1 MKNVRIIGNVLI
13 KNEIAVQ
20 SINFKKYLPIGKP
33 KILIDFLSTWG
44 IDEIIVLDING
55 SIKDSTYLKDNL
67 KEITKNSNTPISA
80 GGGIKNIKDVENL
93 IRGGADKV
101 VINSNGIL
109 NPKLIKK
116 SALEFGNQAVIG
128 SIDVKKVDNNY
139 NVFTHSGTKQ
149 SKFSLIE
156 TINIYEENQVGE
168 ILINSIDND
177 GLKKG
182 FDIKLIKIIKSQTQ
196 LPTIICGGAGNFDH
210 FGKIMKYNLSGIAS
224 GNFLSFTEHS
234 IKNLKYYLKNLK
246 KNNEIRYEKNNDKKI
261 FDFEFRYSK
270 KNDELLESLKYKKII
285 KNKI

>member
-128 SIDVKKVDNNY
+128 SIDVKKVDNSY

-156 TINIYEENQVGE
+156 TIKIYEENQVGE

-261 FDFEFRYSK
+261 FDFDFRYSK
-270 KNDELLESLKYKKII
+270 KDDELLESLKYKKII
-285 KNKI
+285 NNKI

>member
-156 TINIYEENQVGE
+156 SIKIYEENQVGE

-261 FDFEFRYSK
+261 FDFDFRYSK
-270 KNDELLESLKYKKII
+270 KDDELLESLKYKKII
-285 KNKI
+285 NNKI

>member
-156 TINIYEENQVGE
+156 NIKIYEENQVGE

-261 FDFEFRYSK
+261 FDFDFRYSK
-270 KNDELLESLKYKKII
+270 KDDELLESLKYKKII
-285 KNKI
+285 NNKI

>member
-13 KNEIAVQ
+13 KDEIAVQ

-44 IDEIIVLDING
+44 IDEIIVLDIKG
-55 SIKDSTYLKDNL
+55 SIKNNSYLKNNL
-67 KEITKNSNTPISA
+67 KEITKNTNTPVSA
-80 GGGIKNIKDVENL
+80 GGGIKNIKDVESL

-116 SALEFGNQAVIG
+116 SALEFGNQAIIG
-128 SIDVKKVDNNY
+128 SIDVKRIDNNY

-156 TINIYEENQVGE
+156 TVKIFEENQVGE

-182 FDIKLIKIIKSQTQ
+182 FDTKLIKIIKSQTQ

-210 FGKIMKYNLSGIAS
+210 FSKIMKYNLSGIAS

-234 IKNLKYYLKNLK
+234 IKNLKFYLKNLK
-246 KNNEIRYEKNNDKKI
+246 KNNEIRYEKINDKKV
-261 FDFEFRYSK
+261 FNFQFRYSK
-270 KNDELLESLKYKKII
+270 KDDELLESLKYKKII
-285 KNKI
+285 KNRI